1 MFVSKRQDCLR
12 AASFTF
18 YKNKNRN
25 LSFSL
30 LECFAD
36 RFWHRY
42 CFSLLLSAAVF
53 KLLKPRQAQL
63 CHSEGDVMCCYVV
76 FEIMGPV
83 SKLTCLAEKQHLL
96 KTTQSENCCGF
107 NNKRQKNCSTDGAKM
122 LPIMKQTALKGLQHL
137 GSQLR
142 VKQLQHLR
150 TLSLQVQTVCADLW
164 PPTMFLKSE
173 LLCKPSQ
180 RRQEAW
186 GGSGGDDGVE
196 TLKTQK
202 QLVQTSCAPKHTN
215 MLKLF

>member
-1 MFVSKRQDCLR
+1 
-12 AASFTF
+12 
-18 YKNKNRN
+18 
-25 LSFSL
+25 
-30 LECFAD
+30 
-36 RFWHRY
+36 
-42 CFSLLLSAAVF
+42 
-53 KLLKPRQAQL
+53 
-63 CHSEGDVMCCYVV
+63 MCCYVV

-142 VKQLQHLR
+142 VKHLQHLR

-164 PPTMFLKSE
+164 PPTMFLKPE

-186 GGSGGDDGVE
+186 GGSGGDDGAE
-196 TLKTQK
+196 TLKTK
-202 QLVQTSCAPKHTN
+202 TSSWFKPAVPQKHTN
-215 MLKLF
+215 MLKVF

>member
-18 YKNKNRN
+18 YKDKNRN

-107 NNKRQKNCSTDGAKM
+107 NNKRQKTAAQMEQRCFRLWNKQPWKACSTSA
-122 LPIMKQTALKGLQHL
+122 H
-137 GSQLR
+137 S
-142 VKQLQHLR
+142 
-150 TLSLQVQTVCADLW
+150 
-164 PPTMFLKSE
+164 SE
-173 LLCKPSQ
+173 LNTCNIWGRSAFRFKLCVLTFDLQ
-180 RRQEAW
+180 Q
-186 GGSGGDDGVE
+186 
-196 TLKTQK
+196 
-202 QLVQTSCAPKHTN
+202 C
-215 MLKLF
+215 F

>member
-1 MFVSKRQDCLR
+1 
-12 AASFTF
+12 
-18 YKNKNRN
+18 
-25 LSFSL
+25 
-30 LECFAD
+30 
-36 RFWHRY
+36 
-42 CFSLLLSAAVF
+42 
-53 KLLKPRQAQL
+53 
-63 CHSEGDVMCCYVV
+63 
-76 FEIMGPV
+76 MGPV

-142 VKQLQHLR
+142 VKHLQHLR

-173 LLCKPSQ
+173 LFCKPSQ

-186 GGSGGDDGVE
+186 GGSGGDDGAE
-196 TLKTQK
+196 TLKTK
-202 QLVQTSCAPKHTN
+202 TSSWFKSQLCPKTHKHVKSF
-215 MLKLF
+215 LKLHSDSTLHSSLLRQHVTGSHQNYKNIHAIKIRVKK